1 MSATIE
7 KSKSPERKSSKRATS
22 SGATSSRDAPSKE
35 ASSAGSF
42 ILTKEYHRFEEF
54 CEACRRERYIGLCY
68 GPAGV
73 GKTLAA
79 RHYSKRDL
87 IERHADNRFH
97 YSRDSMPPVPPEAA
111 DCHTVFYTAPVANT
125 PRVVKEGLY
134 DTRMALERIGGLA
147 EADQK
152 KSDGGASFANRCKLV
167 LVDEADRL
175 KTPSLEEIRD
185 QYDKGD
191 FGLVLIGMPGIE
203 KRLSRYPQ
211 LYSRVGF
218 AHAFRPLSVEEMKFV
233 LARRP
238 EALGHGAEDFADVEA
253 TATIA
258 RITGGNFRLLDRL
271 LRQAKRIM
279 EINRLKHLTREVVEA
294 ARECLVIGP
303 S

>member
-1 MSATIE
+1 MPATIE
-7 KSKSPERKSSKRATS
+7 KSKSPESNIPKRNA
-22 SGATSSRDAPSKE
+22 SSRDAPSKE
-35 ASSAGSF
+35 ASSATSF

-87 IERHADNRFH
+87 IERHANSRFH

-125 PRVVKEGLY
+125 PRIVKEGLY

-147 EADQK
+147 EASQK
-152 KSDGGASFANRCKLV
+152 KSGEGTSLANRCKLV

>member
-1 MSATIE
+1 MPATIE
-7 KSKSPERKSSKRATS
+7 KGKSPESTPSERDASSK
-22 SGATSSRDAPSKE
+22 D
-35 ASSAGSF
+35 ASSAASF
-42 ILTKEYHRFEEF
+42 ITTKEYHRFEEF

-73 GKTLAA
+73 GKTLSA
-79 RHYSKRDL
+79 RRYSKRDL
-87 IERHADNRFH
+87 IERHANGRFH
-97 YSRDSMPPVPPEAA
+97 HSRDSMPPVPPEAA
-111 DCHTVFYTAPVANT
+111 DCHTAFYTAPVANT

-134 DTRMALERIGGLA
+134 DARMALERIGGLA
-147 EADQK
+147 EANRK
-152 KSDGGASFANRCKLV
+152 ESYSGKASFATELPPVRCTLV

-175 KTPSLEEIRD
+175 KTPSLEELRD

-203 KRLSRYPQ
+203 RRLSRYPQ
-211 LYSRVGF
+211 LYSRIGF

-233 LARRP
+233 LAKRP
-238 EALGHGAEDFADVEA
+238 EVLGHGAEDFADVEA

-279 EINRLKHLTREVVEA
+279 EVNQLKHLTREVVEA
-294 ARECLVIGP
+294 ARECLVIG
-303 S
+303 SS